1 MEDKKK
7 ENNEKFFTIKKNEI
21 LNEEDYSL
29 NQLIYYKKNNE
40 KNTSVKKI
48 GEFIEESTERYSDGE
63 KNVLSISNKYGFIKP
78 EEIFSHQIASEDIKN
93 YKRVEKD
100 YFAYNPSRIN
110 VGSIALY
117 NLNRTAYVSPM
128 YVVFKN
134 NKKEILNNEYLYHF
148 LKSKKGNELI
158 IANSIGSI
166 RNTLKFKN
174 LSNIEISIPS
184 IDEQNSK
191 VDELNSYQTIINNCY
206 EIIENYKPKIDT
218 VENWNISKL
227 KDLAEFTYGLGASA
241 EDNGRYRFI
250 RITDIDDKGLLINE
264 GKKFVNIKDDEK
276 KYILNKGDVLIART
290 GATYGKCLYFNSD
303 EPSIYAGYLI
313 KVSLDLNKVLP
324 KFFWI
329 YCQTQEF
336 LIQKNQLVVGGGQ
349 PQFNAN
355 TLGEVKISY
364 PSLDEQKMIIEKIE
378 KEQKIIF
385 NNYELVK
392 IFQNKIDEIFS

>member
-1 MEDKKK
+1 M
-7 ENNEKFFTIKKNEI
+7 
-21 LNEEDYSL
+21 
-29 NQLIYYKKNNE
+29 
-40 KNTSVKKI
+40 
-48 GEFIEESTERYSDGE
+48 
-63 KNVLSISNKYGFIKP
+63 
-78 EEIFSHQIASEDIKN
+78 
-93 YKRVEKD
+93 
-100 YFAYNPSRIN
+100 
-110 VGSIALY
+110 
-117 NLNRTAYVSPM
+117 
-128 YVVFKN
+128 
-134 NKKEILNNEYLYHF
+134 YHF

-336 LIQKNQLVVGGGQ
+336 LIQKKQLVVGGGQ

>member
-1 MEDKKK
+1 
-7 ENNEKFFTIKKNEI
+7 
-21 LNEEDYSL
+21 
-29 NQLIYYKKNNE
+29 
-40 KNTSVKKI
+40 
-48 GEFIEESTERYSDGE
+48 
-63 KNVLSISNKYGFIKP
+63 
-78 EEIFSHQIASEDIKN
+78 
-93 YKRVEKD
+93 
-100 YFAYNPSRIN
+100 
-110 VGSIALY
+110 
-117 NLNRTAYVSPM
+117 M

-336 LIQKNQLVVGGGQ
+336 LIQKKQLVVGGGQ